1 MLRDNL
7 HIKDKILLLC
17 MDRNEEFTEETSTTV
32 KLYQR
37 QDDLRTS
44 NPI

>member
-7 HIKDKILLLC
+7 HIKDKISLLC
-17 MDRNEEFTEETSTTV
+17 MDRNEEFTEETTTV
-32 KLYQR
+32 KLYQH
-37 QDDLRTS
+37 QDDLRMN